1 MTKHFIG
8 MVGALLGALAGGWLM
23 VAPFALAYQPE
34 GANWADPTFTDF
46 WTGLA
51 LVIISLVGLIAYG
64 SGLIEELRERGIMRR
79 RVYENAAPGAD
90 EAQHSTQQ
98 GDLQQ
103 TLAPLISAL
112 LADLQEQQ
120 RRHQEEA
127 GRIEPHDVPGE
138 VQSSKHADSYKQPS
152 QIRSSTQ

>member
-8 MVGALLGALAGGWLM
+8 MVGALLGALAGAWLM

-46 WTGLA
+46 WTGLP
-51 LVIISLVGLIAYG
+51 LVIISLVGLAAYG

-98 GDLQQ
+98 GDLLQ

-120 RRHQEEA
+120 QRRQGET
-127 GRIEPHDVPGE
+127 GRADPHDAQGE
-138 VQSSKHADSYKQPS
+138 VHSSEHVSPYTQPS
-152 QIRSSTQ
+152 QIRSSAR